1 MHFLSKLIVIKR
13 ENLYII
19 SLISEIVGLENGM
32 IIVCLIKNEGYMGA
46 RGEKIQSV
54 LNRLN
59 GTKTQDLYFKNAY
72 VPYISYWYDEPTDLL
87 MTQYVAVKITHTT
100 EDIDIAVI
108 DDYLSQLE
116 DKLMEYFKKNFNIEL
131 LSYDCDD

>member
-1 MHFLSKLIVIKR
+1 M
-13 ENLYII
+13 ET
-19 SLISEIVGLENGM
+19 
-32 IIVCLIKNEGYMGA
+32 

-59 GTKTQDLYFKNAY
+59 GTKPQDWYFKNAY

-87 MTQYVAVKITHTT
+87 MTQYVAVKITHKT

-116 DKLMEYFKKNFNIEL
+116 DKLMDYFKKNFNIEL

>member
-1 MHFLSKLIVIKR
+1 MVT
-13 ENLYII
+13 
-19 SLISEIVGLENGM
+19 
-32 IIVCLIKNEGYMGA
+32 

-59 GTKTQDLYFKNAY
+59 GTKTQHLYFKNAY

-87 MTQYVAVKITHTT
+87 MTQYVAVKITHKT

-108 DDYLSQLE
+108 DD
-116 DKLMEYFKKNFNIEL
+116 FIAL
-131 LSYDCDD
+131 LDGGDCECADVARRRL

>member
-1 MHFLSKLIVIKR
+1 M
-13 ENLYII
+13 ET
-19 SLISEIVGLENGM
+19 
-32 IIVCLIKNEGYMGA
+32 

-87 MTQYVAVKITHTT
+87 MTQY
-100 EDIDIAVI
+100 E
-108 DDYLSQLE
+108 S
-116 DKLMEYFKKNFNIEL
+116 
-131 LSYDCDD
+131 

>member
-1 MHFLSKLIVIKR
+1 MRIM
-13 ENLYII
+13 ET
-19 SLISEIVGLENGM
+19 
-32 IIVCLIKNEGYMGA
+32 

-59 GTKTQDLYFKNAY
+59 GTKTQDLYFKNSY

-87 MTQYVAVKITHTT
+87 MTQYVAVKITHKT

-116 DKLMEYFKKNFNIEL
+116 DKLMDYFKKNFNIEL

>member
-1 MHFLSKLIVIKR
+1 M
-13 ENLYII
+13 
-19 SLISEIVGLENGM
+19 
-32 IIVCLIKNEGYMGA
+32 
-46 RGEKIQSV
+46 
-54 LNRLN
+54 
-59 GTKTQDLYFKNAY
+59 
-72 VPYISYWYDEPTDLL
+72 WYDEPTDLL

-116 DKLMEYFKKNFNIEL
+116 DKLMGYFKKNYNIEL

>member
-1 MHFLSKLIVIKR
+1 MRIM
-13 ENLYII
+13 ET
-19 SLISEIVGLENGM
+19 
-32 IIVCLIKNEGYMGA
+32 

-87 MTQYVAVKITHTT
+87 MTQYVAVKISHKT

-116 DKLMEYFKKNFNIEL
+116 DKLMDYFKKNFNIEL

>member
-1 MHFLSKLIVIKR
+1 MRIM
-13 ENLYII
+13 ET
-19 SLISEIVGLENGM
+19 
-32 IIVCLIKNEGYMGA
+32 

-59 GTKTQDLYFKNAY
+59 GTKTQDLYFKNAS

-87 MTQYVAVKITHTT
+87 MTQYVAVNITHKT

-116 DKLMEYFKKNFNIEL
+116 DKLMDYFKKNFNIEL

>member
-1 MHFLSKLIVIKR
+1 M
-13 ENLYII
+13 ET
-19 SLISEIVGLENGM
+19 
-32 IIVCLIKNEGYMGA
+32 

-59 GTKTQDLYFKNAY
+59 GTKTQDLYFKNAS

-87 MTQYVAVKITHTT
+87 MTQYVAVKITYKT

-116 DKLMEYFKKNFNIEL
+116 DKLMDYFKKNFNIEL

>member
-1 MHFLSKLIVIKR
+1 M
-13 ENLYII
+13 ET
-19 SLISEIVGLENGM
+19 
-32 IIVCLIKNEGYMGA
+32 

-59 GTKTQDLYFKNAY
+59 GTKTQDLYFKNSC

-116 DKLMEYFKKNFNIEL
+116 DKLMDYFKKNFNIEL